1 MIPNSQKF
9 YLVSG
14 LACISGMAA
23 TSILFADGVRD
34 LVANV
39 KLKNRKGVFKSLL
52 KIAPFILCTTGA
64 ILSAVGGYH
73 FAAKGMT
80 EAAKAI
86 SNLSSAAGVTG
97 IGSAFAEKAVDKTA
111 EAVENINK
119 EPEPKKSAEDDPDE
133 KIIELVDSLS
143 GQHFMDSIF
152 HVNQAVND
160 FNTRL
165 ISTMEF
171 MTVNDWYYY
180 INLRDTVMG
189 DRLGFQIDPN
199 GNGQLRISFQPRI
212 EKDKPV
218 TYIVYRVEP
227 KAENTRAY

>member
-9 YLVSG
+9 YLASG
-14 LACISGMAA
+14 VACISGMAA
-23 TSILFADGVRD
+23 TSILFADGVKD
-34 LVANV
+34 LIANV
-39 KLKNRKGVFKSLL
+39 KLKNKKGIAKSFL
-52 KIAPFILCTTGA
+52 KIAPFILCTAGA

-73 FAAKGMT
+73 FATKGLT

-97 IGSAFAEKAVDKTA
+97 VGSAFAEKAVDKAT
-111 EAVENINK
+111 EAVENIN
-119 EPEPKKSAEDDPDE
+119 EPEPEKSDEDNSDE
-133 KIIELVDSLS
+133 KTIELVDSLS
-143 GQHFMDSIF
+143 GQHFKDSIF

-227 KAENTRAY
+227 KAENARAY